1 MILKR
6 RNVEVEAFGKDEI
19 HELIAD
25 GFEPL
30 EAEPEELKLETDEEI
45 EDMTVAELKELAESK
60 GIKVSSALR
69 KQDLIDLLEDS
80 DEGST
85 ESETT
90 AAAADP
96 DGQE

>member
-6 RNVEVEAFGKDEI
+6 NNVEKVATKV
-19 HELIAD
+19 AD
-25 GFEPL
+25 IERLKAEGFEPL
-30 EAEPEELKLETDEEI
+30 FDEPSADSAELKTLS
-45 EDMTVAELKELAESK
+45 DMTVAELKELAESK

-90 AAAADP
+90 AAAGDP